1 MSDILVIAKREFI
14 ERVRTKAFVI
24 GTILG
29 PIFMAGIMIV
39 PAIMARNMSKSV
51 SITVIDAEGS
61 LRTLVEDS
69 LRGAEPASEIADQ
82 QDKQNGDEDEALGG
96 RSRARGATTFVIRPA
111 QGLDV
116 AAQREAAKQA
126 VLKGTL
132 DAYVVLPPEI
142 MSESKAEYY
151 AKSVTDFEGIRA
163 VDRAIE
169 TAVVSKRI
177 TGAGID
183 PAQVA
188 ALTQPLTLKR
198 LKVSDKGEKEDK
210 GVSFFLSLIL
220 VMMIY
225 VGTLMWGQIVMT
237 GVIEEKTN
245 RVVEIIVS
253 STTPQNLLFGKL
265 VGVGGAGLLQFGI
278 WILALVGVSV
288 ASGSLAFLSGV
299 DLPEINPVLIAAFPV
314 FFLLGFFLYASLYAA
329 IGSAVNTIQEAQNFI
344 FPVML
349 PIILAMVCWPV
360 VMRAPDSTLSVVL
373 SLIPFMTPILMF
385 LRMSVLMPPVWQIVL
400 SVVLTSLA
408 IAIVIRIAARIYRV
422 GILMYGKPPNFPEI
436 VRWVRHG

>member
-1 MSDILVIAKREFI
+1 MSRDILVIAKREFI

-29 PIFMAGIMIV
+29 PIFMATIMIV
-39 PAIMARNMSKSV
+39 PALMASKLAKSV

-69 LRGAEPASEIADQ
+69 LRGGAPNPEANKP
-82 QDKQNGDEDEALGG
+82 EDPMN
-96 RSRARGATTFVIRPA
+96 ARRNTGTTQFVIKPA
-111 QGLDV
+111 VGADV
-116 AAQREAAKQA
+116 AAQREAAKKA
-126 VLKGTL
+126 VLAGKL
-132 DAYVVLPPEI
+132 DVYVVLPEDVL
-142 MSESKAEYY
+142 SASKAEYY
-151 AKSVTDFEGIRA
+151 SKSVTDFEGIRA
-163 VDRAIE
+163 VDRALE
-169 TAVVSKRI
+169 KAVFAKRI
-177 TGAGID
+177 GAAGID
-183 PAQVA
+183 PAQIA
-188 ALTQPLTLKR
+188 ALTKPLDLKR
-198 LKVSDKGEKEDK
+198 LRVSEEGEHEDK

-237 GVIEEKTN
+237 GVIEEKSN
-245 RVVEIIVS
+245 RVVEVIVS
-253 STTPQNLLFGKL
+253 STTPRNLLFGKL

-278 WILALVGVSV
+278 WILGLVGVSA
-288 ASGSLAFLSGV
+288 ASGSLAFLSGLE
-299 DLPEINPVLIAAFPV
+299 LPALNPVLIAAFPI

-349 PIILAMVCWPV
+349 PIIMAMVCWPV

-385 LRMSVLMPPVWQIVL
+385 LRMSVLMPPVWQIAL
-400 SVVLTSLA
+400 SVVLTSLT
-408 IAIVIRIAARIYRV
+408 IALVIWVAARIYRV
-422 GILMYGKPPNFPEI
+422 GILMYGKPPNFPEML
-436 VRWVRHG
+436 RWVRHG

>member
-1 MSDILVIAKREFI
+1 MSRDILVIAKREFI

-29 PIFMAGIMIV
+29 PIFMATLMIV
-39 PAIMARNMSKSV
+39 PAVMASKMAKSV

-69 LRGAEPASEIADQ
+69 LRGGAALPEKENPEDPMNARPRNQGTTRFVVKPAE
-82 QDKQNGDEDEALGG
+82 
-96 RSRARGATTFVIRPA
+96 GA
-111 QGLDV
+111 DV
-116 AAQREAAKQA
+116 AAQREAAKKE
-126 VLKGTL
+126 VLAGRL
-132 DAYVVLPPEI
+132 DVYVVLPPDVLTV
-142 MSESKAEYY
+142 SQAEYY
-151 AKSVTDFEGIRA
+151 SKTVTDFEGIRA

-169 TAVVSKRI
+169 KAVFARRI
-177 TGAGID
+177 GAAGIE
-183 PAQVA
+183 AEKIA
-188 ALTQPLTLKR
+188 ALTKPLDLKR
-198 LKVSDKGEKEDK
+198 LRVSEEGEHEDK
-210 GVSFFLSLIL
+210 GISFLLSLIL

-237 GVIEEKTN
+237 GVIEEKSN
-245 RVVEIIVS
+245 RVVEVIVS
-253 STTPQNLLFGKL
+253 STTPRNLLFGKL

-278 WILALVGVSV
+278 WILGLVGVSA

-299 DLPEINPVLIAAFPV
+299 DLPALNPVLIAAFPI

-349 PIILAMVCWPV
+349 PIIMAMVCWPV

-385 LRMSVLMPPVWQIVL
+385 LRMSVLMPPVWQIAL
-400 SVVLTSLA
+400 SVVLTSLT
-408 IAIVIRIAARIYRV
+408 IALVIWIAARIYRV
-422 GILMYGKPPNFPEI
+422 GILMYGKPPNFPEML
-436 VRWVRHG
+436 RWIRHG

>member
-1 MSDILVIAKREFI
+1 MRSDILVIAKREFI

-29 PIFMAGIMIV
+29 PIFMAVIMVV
-39 PAIMARNMSKSV
+39 PAVMASRLAKSV

-61 LRTLVEDS
+61 LRALVEES
-69 LRGAEPASEIADQ
+69 LAGTGEAAPEAASNPMARPRNQASTKFVVKPPVGAD
-82 QDKQNGDEDEALGG
+82 L
-96 RSRARGATTFVIRPA
+96 
-111 QGLDV
+111 

-132 DAYVVLPPEI
+132 DVYVVLPPDVLTA
-142 MSESKAEYY
+142 SQAEYY

-169 TAVVSKRI
+169 KAVFSKRI
-177 TGAGID
+177 TAVGID

-188 ALTQPLTLKR
+188 ALTRPLDLKR
-198 LKVSDKGEKEDK
+198 LRVSDKGEQEDR

-225 VGTLMWGQIVMT
+225 VGTLMWGQVVMT

-245 RVVEIIVS
+245 RVVEVIVS
-253 STTPQNLLFGKL
+253 PTTPRNLLFGKL

-278 WILALVGVSV
+278 WILALVGVSA
-288 ASGSLAFLSGV
+288 ASGSLAFLSGI
-299 DLPEINPVLIAAFPV
+299 DLPEINPVLIAAFPI

-349 PIILAMVCWPV
+349 PIIMAMVCWPV
-360 VMRAPDSTLSVVL
+360 VMRAPDSNLSVVL

-385 LRMSVLMPPVWQIVL
+385 LRMSVLMPPTWQIAL
-400 SVVLTSLA
+400 SVVLTSLT
-408 IAIVIRIAARIYRV
+408 IALVIWIAARIYRV
-422 GILMYGKPPNFPEI
+422 GILMYGKPPNFPEM
-436 VRWVRHG
+436 VRWIRHG

>member
-29 PIFMAGIMIV
+29 PVFMAGIMIV
-39 PAIMARNMSKSV
+39 PALMASRLAKSV
-51 SITVIDAEGS
+51 SITVIDAQGS

-69 LRGAEPASEIADQ
+69 LRGGGESPEKEPIGA
-82 QDKQNGDEDEALGG
+82 
-96 RSRARGATTFVIRPA
+96 RSRNPGNTKFVINPPA
-111 QGLDV
+111 GADV
-116 AAQREAAKQA
+116 AAQREAAKQS

-132 DAYVVLPPEI
+132 DAYVVLPKDVL
-142 MSESKAEYY
+142 SESKAEYY

-169 TAVVSKRI
+169 KAVFAKRI
-177 TGAGID
+177 GAEGID
-183 PAQVA
+183 PARIA
-188 ALTQPLTLKR
+188 ALTRPLDLKR
-198 LKVSDKGEKEDK
+198 MRVSDKGEQEDR

-225 VGTLMWGQIVMT
+225 IGTLMWGQVVMT

-245 RVVEIIVS
+245 RVVEVIVS
-253 STTPQNLLFGKL
+253 STTPRNLLFGKL

-278 WILALVGVSV
+278 WILALVGVSA
-288 ASGSLAFLSGV
+288 ASGSMAFLSGV
-299 DLPEINPVLIAAFPV
+299 NLPEINPVLIAAFPI

-329 IGSAVNTIQEAQNFI
+329 IGAAVNTIQEAQNFI

-349 PIILAMVCWPV
+349 PIIMAMVCWPV
-360 VMRAPDSTLSVVL
+360 VMRAPDSTLATVL

-385 LRMSVLMPPVWQIVL
+385 LRMSVLMPPVWQIAL
-400 SVVLTSLA
+400 SVVLTSLT
-408 IAIVIRIAARIYRV
+408 IALVIWVAARIYRV
-422 GILMYGKPPNFPEI
+422 GILMYGKPPTFPEM

>member
-1 MSDILVIAKREFI
+1 MSRDILVIAKREFI

-29 PIFMAGIMIV
+29 PVFMAAIMIV
-39 PAIMARNMSKSV
+39 PALMASKLAKSV

-69 LRGAEPASEIADQ
+69 LRGGTGTPEAEKP
-82 QDKQNGDEDEALGG
+82 EDPMN
-96 RSRARGATTFVIRPA
+96 ARPRNVGTTQFVIKPA
-111 QGLDV
+111 VGADV
-116 AAQREAAKQA
+116 AAQREAAKKA
-126 VLKGTL
+126 VLDGKL
-132 DAYVVLPPEI
+132 DVYVVLPQDVLK
-142 MSESKAEYY
+142 ESKAEYY
-151 AKSVTDFEGIRA
+151 SKSVTDFEGIRA

-169 TAVVSKRI
+169 KAVFAKRI
-177 TGAGID
+177 GAAGID
-183 PAQVA
+183 PAQIA
-188 ALTQPLTLKR
+188 ALTRPLDLKR
-198 LKVSDKGEKEDK
+198 LRVSEEGEHEDK
-210 GVSFFLSLIL
+210 GISFFLSLIL

-237 GVIEEKTN
+237 GVIEEKSN
-245 RVVEIIVS
+245 RVVEVIVS
-253 STTPQNLLFGKL
+253 STTPRNLLFGKL

-278 WILALVGVSV
+278 WILGLVGVSA
-288 ASGSLAFLSGV
+288 ASGSLAFLSGLE
-299 DLPEINPVLIAAFPV
+299 LPALNPVLIAAFPI

-349 PIILAMVCWPV
+349 PIIMAMVCWPV

-385 LRMSVLMPPVWQIVL
+385 LRMSVLMPPVWQIAL

-408 IAIVIRIAARIYRV
+408 IALVIWIAARIYRV
-422 GILMYGKPPNFPEI
+422 GILMYGKPPNFPEML
-436 VRWVRHG
+436 RWVRHG

>member
-39 PAIMARNMSKSV
+39 PAMMASKMAKSV

-61 LRTLVEDS
+61 LRSLVEDS
-69 LRGAEPASEIADQ
+69 LRGESGGEPEKSDETPM
-82 QDKQNGDEDEALGG
+82 GD
-96 RSRARGATTFVIRPA
+96 RSRNTGSTKFVIQPA
-111 QGLDV
+111 VGADA

-126 VLKGTL
+126 VLAGTL
-132 DAYVVLPPEI
+132 DAYVVLPPEVL
-142 MSESKAEYY
+142 SDSKAEYY
-151 AKSVTDFEGIRA
+151 ARSVTDFEGIRA

-169 TAVVSKRI
+169 KAVFGKRI
-177 TGAGID
+177 TTAGID

-188 ALTQPLTLKR
+188 ALTRPLDLKR
-198 LKVSDKGEKEDK
+198 LRVSEKGEQEDR

-245 RVVEIIVS
+245 RVVEVIVS
-253 STTPQNLLFGKL
+253 STSPRNLLFGKL

-278 WILALVGVSV
+278 WILALVGVSA
-288 ASGSLAFLSGV
+288 ASGSLAFLSGIE
-299 DLPEINPVLIAAFPV
+299 LPEINPVLIAAFPV

-385 LRMSVLMPPVWQIVL
+385 LRMSVLMPPVWQIAL
-400 SVVLTSLA
+400 SIVLTSLT
-408 IAIVIRIAARIYRV
+408 IAFVIWLAARIYRV
-422 GILMYGKPPNFPEI
+422 GILMYGKPPNFPEML
-436 VRWVRHG
+436 RWVRHG

>member
-1 MSDILVIAKREFI
+1 MSRDILVIAKREFI

-39 PAIMARNMSKSV
+39 PAFMASRLAKSV

-61 LRTLVEDS
+61 LRALVEES
-69 LRGAEPASEIADQ
+69 LKGGP
-82 QDKQNGDEDEALGG
+82 EAQESATDGSG
-96 RSRARGATTFVIRPA
+96 RPRNQGTTKFVIQPP
-111 QGLDV
+111 QGSDL

-126 VLKGTL
+126 VLNGSL
-132 DAYVVLPPEI
+132 DAYVVLPPDVLT
-142 MSESKAEYY
+142 ESKAEYY

-169 TAVVSKRI
+169 KAVFGKRI
-177 TGAGID
+177 SGAGID
-183 PAQVA
+183 PAHVA
-188 ALTQPLTLKR
+188 ALTRPLDLKR
-198 LKVSDKGEKEDK
+198 LRVSDKGEQEDR

-225 VGTLMWGQIVMT
+225 IGTLMWGQVVMT
-237 GVIEEKTN
+237 GVIEEKSN
-245 RVVEIIVS
+245 RVVEVIVS
-253 STTPQNLLFGKL
+253 STTPRNLLFGKL

-278 WILALVGVSV
+278 WILALVGVSA
-288 ASGSLAFLSGV
+288 ASGSMAFLSGI
-299 DLPEINPVLIAAFPV
+299 DLPEINPVLVAAFPI

-329 IGSAVNTIQEAQNFI
+329 IGAAVNTIQEAQNFI

-349 PIILAMVCWPV
+349 PIIMAMVCWPV
-360 VMRAPDSTLSVVL
+360 VMRAPDSTVSVVL

-385 LRMSVLMPPVWQIVL
+385 LRMSVLMPPVWQIAL
-400 SVVLTSLA
+400 SVVLTSLT
-408 IAIVIRIAARIYRV
+408 IALVIWIAARIYRV
-422 GILMYGKPPNFPEI
+422 GILMYGKPPNFPEM

>member
-1 MSDILVIAKREFI
+1 MSDILIIAKREFI

-39 PAIMARNMSKSV
+39 PALMARNLAKSV
-51 SITVIDAEGS
+51 SVTVIDAEGS
-61 LRTLVEDS
+61 LRALVEES
-69 LRGAEPASEIADQ
+69 LAGDAEPQETGGGSPLARPRDQ
-82 QDKQNGDEDEALGG
+82 G
-96 RSRARGATTFVIRPA
+96 TTKFVIKPA
-111 QGLDV
+111 EGADI

-132 DAYVVLPPEI
+132 DAYVVLPPDVLT
-142 MSESKAEYY
+142 ESKAEYY

-169 TAVVSKRI
+169 KAVFFKRI
-177 TGAGID
+177 SAAGID
-183 PAQVA
+183 PAHVA
-188 ALTQPLTLKR
+188 ALTRPLDLKR
-198 LKVSDKGEKEDK
+198 LRVSDKGETEDR

-225 VGTLMWGQIVMT
+225 VGTLMWGQVVMT

-245 RVVEIIVS
+245 RVVEVIVS
-253 STTPQNLLFGKL
+253 STTPRNLLFGKL

-278 WILALVGVSV
+278 WILALVGVSL
-288 ASGSLAFLSGV
+288 ASGSMAFLSGV
-299 DLPEINPVLIAAFPV
+299 DLPELNPVLIAAFPI

-360 VMRAPDSTLSVVL
+360 VMRAPDSNLSVIL

-385 LRMSVLMPPVWQIVL
+385 LRMSVLMPPVWQIAL
-400 SVVLTSLA
+400 SIVLTSLT
-408 IAIVIRIAARIYRV
+408 IAFVIWVAARIYRV
-422 GILMYGKPPNFPEI
+422 GILMYGKPPNFPEML
-436 VRWVRHG
+436 RWVRHG

>member
-39 PAIMARNMSKSV
+39 PALMARNLAKSV
-51 SITVIDAEGS
+51 SVTVIDAEGS
-61 LRTLVEDS
+61 LRTLVEES
-69 LRGAEPASEIADQ
+69 LAGDAEPQAASGGTPLGRRDQ
-82 QDKQNGDEDEALGG
+82 G
-96 RSRARGATTFVIRPA
+96 TTKFVIKPPEGA
-111 QGLDV
+111 DI

-132 DAYVVLPPEI
+132 DAYVVLPPDVLT
-142 MSESKAEYY
+142 ESKAEYY

-169 TAVVSKRI
+169 KAVFFKRI
-177 TGAGID
+177 SSAGID
-183 PAQVA
+183 PAHVA
-188 ALTQPLTLKR
+188 ALTRPLDLKR
-198 LKVSDKGEKEDK
+198 LRVSDKGETEDR

-225 VGTLMWGQIVMT
+225 VGTLMWGQVVMT

-245 RVVEIIVS
+245 RVVEVIVS
-253 STTPQNLLFGKL
+253 STTPRNLLFGKL

-278 WILALVGVSV
+278 WILALVGVSL
-288 ASGSLAFLSGV
+288 ASGSMAFLSGV
-299 DLPEINPVLIAAFPV
+299 DLPEINPVLIAAFPI

-360 VMRAPDSTLSVVL
+360 VMRAPDSNLSVIL

-385 LRMSVLMPPVWQIVL
+385 LRMSVLMPPVWQIAL
-400 SVVLTSLA
+400 SIVLTSLT
-408 IAIVIRIAARIYRV
+408 IALVIWIAARIYRV
-422 GILMYGKPPNFPEI
+422 GILMYGKPPNFPEM

>member
-1 MSDILVIAKREFI
+1 MNDILVIARREFL

-29 PIFMAGIMIV
+29 PVFMATIMIV
-39 PAIMARNMSKSV
+39 PAMMASRMAKSV
-51 SITVIDAEGS
+51 SITVIDEEGS
-61 LRTLVEDS
+61 LRAVVEES
-69 LRGAEPASEIADQ
+69 LRGGSGIGE
-82 QDKQNGDEDEALGG
+82 GG
-96 RSRARGATTFVIRPA
+96 APELMGPRSRSSGTTKFEIQAP
-111 QGLDV
+111 QGEDV

-126 VLKGTL
+126 VLSGRL
-132 DAYVVLPPEI
+132 DVYIVLPPNVL
-142 MSESKAEYY
+142 SESRAEYY
-151 AKSVTDFEGIRA
+151 ARSVTDFEGIRA

-169 TAVVSKRI
+169 KVVFARRI
-177 TGAGID
+177 RAEGID
-183 PAQVA
+183 PVRIEAM
-188 ALTQPLTLKR
+188 TRPLDLKR
-198 LKVSDKGEKEDK
+198 LRVSDKGEQEDR
-210 GVSFFLSLIL
+210 GVSFLLSLIL

-225 VGTLMWGQIVMT
+225 VGTLMWGQVVMT

-245 RVVEIIVS
+245 RVVEVIVS
-253 STTPQNLLFGKL
+253 STTPRNLLFGKL

-278 WILALVGVSV
+278 WILALVGVSL
-288 ASGSLAFLSGV
+288 ASGSLAFLSGL
-299 DLPEINPVLIAAFPV
+299 DLPEINPVLIAAFPI

-349 PIILAMVCWPV
+349 PIILAMVCWPL

-400 SVVLTSLA
+400 SVVLTSLT
-408 IAIVIRIAARIYRV
+408 IALVIWVAARIYRV
-422 GILMYGKPPNFPEI
+422 GILMYGKPPNFPEM

>member
-1 MSDILVIAKREFI
+1 MSRDILVIAKREFI

-39 PAIMARNMSKSV
+39 PAFMASRLAKSV

-61 LRTLVEDS
+61 LRALVEES
-69 LRGAEPASEIADQ
+69 LSGGP
-82 QDKQNGDEDEALGG
+82 EAKE
-96 RSRARGATTFVIRPA
+96 GATDRIGRPRNQGTTKFVIQPP
-111 QGLDV
+111 QGSDL

-126 VLKGTL
+126 VLSGSL
-132 DAYVVLPPEI
+132 DAYVVLPPDVLT
-142 MSESKAEYY
+142 ESKAEYY

-169 TAVVSKRI
+169 KAVFAKRI
-177 TGAGID
+177 SGAGID
-183 PAQVA
+183 PAHVA
-188 ALTQPLTLKR
+188 ALTRPLDLKR
-198 LKVSDKGEKEDK
+198 LRVSDKGEQEDR

-225 VGTLMWGQIVMT
+225 IGTLMWGQVVMT
-237 GVIEEKTN
+237 GVIEEKSN
-245 RVVEIIVS
+245 RVVEVIVS
-253 STTPQNLLFGKL
+253 STTPRNLLFGKL
-265 VGVGGAGLLQFGI
+265 IGVGGAGLLQFGI
-278 WILALVGVSV
+278 WILALVGVSA
-288 ASGSLAFLSGV
+288 ASGSMAFLSGI
-299 DLPEINPVLIAAFPV
+299 DLPEINPVLVAAFPI

-329 IGSAVNTIQEAQNFI
+329 IGAAVNTIQEAQNFI

-349 PIILAMVCWPV
+349 PIIMAMVCWPV

-385 LRMSVLMPPVWQIVL
+385 LRMSVLMPPVWQIAL
-400 SVVLTSLA
+400 SVVLTSLT
-408 IAIVIRIAARIYRV
+408 IALVIWIAARIYRV
-422 GILMYGKPPNFPEI
+422 GILMYGKPPNFPEM

>member
-1 MSDILVIAKREFI
+1 MNDILVIAKREFI
-14 ERVRTKAFVI
+14 ERVRTKAFLI

-29 PIFMAGIMIV
+29 PVFMATIMV
-39 PAIMARNMSKSV
+39 APAMMASKLAKSV

-69 LRGAEPASEIADQ
+69 LRGDVGPLPGAPDTA
-82 QDKQNGDEDEALGG
+82 NEDPL
-96 RSRARGATTFVIRPA
+96 SRPRNTGTTQFVIRPP
-111 QGLDV
+111 QGNDV

-132 DAYVVLPPEI
+132 DAYVVLPSAVL
-142 MSESKAEYY
+142 SESRAEYY

-169 TAVVSKRI
+169 KAIFGRRI
-177 TGAGID
+177 NDAGI
-183 PAQVA
+183 PPEKVA
-188 ALTQPLTLKR
+188 ALTRPLDLKR
-198 LKVSDKGEKEDK
+198 LKVSDKGEQEDR

-237 GVIEEKTN
+237 GVIEEKTS
-245 RVVEIIVS
+245 RVVEVIVS
-253 STTPQNLLFGKL
+253 STTPRNLLFGKL

-278 WILALVGVSV
+278 WILGLVGVSA

-299 DLPEINPVLIAAFPV
+299 PLPELNPVLIAAFPV

-360 VMRAPDSTLSVVL
+360 VMRAPDSTLATVL

-385 LRMSVLMPPVWQIVL
+385 LRMSVLMPPVWQIAL
-400 SVVLTSLA
+400 SVVLTSLT
-408 IAIVIRIAARIYRV
+408 IALVIWIAARIYRV
-422 GILMYGKPPNFPEI
+422 GILMYGKPPNFPEML
-436 VRWVRHG
+436 RWVRHG

>member
-1 MSDILVIAKREFI
+1 MSSDILVIAKREFI

-29 PIFMAGIMIV
+29 PVFMAGIMVV
-39 PAIMARNMSKSV
+39 PALMASKLAKSV

-61 LRTLVEDS
+61 LRGLVEDS
-69 LRGAEPASEIADQ
+69 LRGEAADKTAEAKPADSMD
-82 QDKQNGDEDEALGG
+82 
-96 RSRARGATTFVIRPA
+96 RSRNLQAGRGGSTRFVIRPA
-111 QGLDV
+111 EGADV
-116 AAQREAAKQA
+116 AAQREAAKKA
-126 VLKGTL
+126 VLAGKL
-132 DAYVVLPPEI
+132 DVYVVLPPDVLT
-142 MSESKAEYY
+142 ESKAEYY

-169 TAVVSKRI
+169 KAVFAKRI
-177 TGAGID
+177 GAAGIE
-183 PAQVA
+183 PEKIA
-188 ALTQPLTLKR
+188 ALTRPLDLKR
-198 LKVSDKGEKEDK
+198 LRVSEEGEHEDQ

-245 RVVEIIVS
+245 RVVEVIVS
-253 STTPQNLLFGKL
+253 STTPRNLLFGKL

-278 WILALVGVSV
+278 WILALVGVSA
-288 ASGSLAFLSGV
+288 ASGSLAFLSGLE
-299 DLPEINPVLIAAFPV
+299 LPALNPVLIAAFPI

-360 VMRAPDSTLSVVL
+360 VMRAPDSTLAVVL

-385 LRMSVLMPPVWQIVL
+385 LRMSVLMPPVWQIAL
-400 SVVLTSLA
+400 SVVLTSLT
-408 IAIVIRIAARIYRV
+408 IALVIWIAARIYRV
-422 GILMYGKPPNFPEI
+422 GILMYGKPPNFPEML
-436 VRWVRHG
+436 RWVRHG

>member
-1 MSDILVIAKREFI
+1 MSRDILVIAKREFI

-29 PIFMAGIMIV
+29 PVFMATIMVV
-39 PAIMARNMSKSV
+39 PALMASKLAKSV

-61 LRTLVEDS
+61 LRALVEDS
-69 LRGAEPASEIADQ
+69 LRGGAPNPEANPP
-82 QDKQNGDEDEALGG
+82 EDPM
-96 RSRARGATTFVIRPA
+96 SARPRNQGTTQFVIKPA
-111 QGLDV
+111 VGADV
-116 AAQREAAKQA
+116 AAQREAAKKA
-126 VLKGTL
+126 VLAGKL
-132 DAYVVLPPEI
+132 DVYVVLPQDVLK
-142 MSESKAEYY
+142 ESKAEYY
-151 AKSVTDFEGIRA
+151 SKSVTDFEGIRA

-169 TAVVSKRI
+169 KAVFAKRI
-177 TGAGID
+177 GEAGID
-183 PAQVA
+183 PAQIA
-188 ALTQPLTLKR
+188 ALTRPLDLKR
-198 LKVSDKGEKEDK
+198 LRVSEEGEHEDK
-210 GVSFFLSLIL
+210 GISFFLSLIL

-245 RVVEIIVS
+245 RVVEVIVS
-253 STTPQNLLFGKL
+253 STTPRNLLFGKL

-278 WILALVGVSV
+278 WILGLVGVSA

-299 DLPEINPVLIAAFPV
+299 DLPALNPVLIAAFPI

-349 PIILAMVCWPV
+349 PIIMAMVCWPV
-360 VMRAPDSTLSVVL
+360 VMRAPDSTLAVVL

-385 LRMSVLMPPVWQIVL
+385 LRMSVLMPPVWQIAL
-400 SVVLTSLA
+400 SVVLTSLT
-408 IAIVIRIAARIYRV
+408 IALVVWVAARIYRV
-422 GILMYGKPPNFPEI
+422 GILMYGKPPNFPEML
-436 VRWVRHG
+436 RWVRHG

>member
-1 MSDILVIAKREFI
+1 MSRDILVIAKREFI

-39 PAIMARNMSKSV
+39 PAFMASRLAKSV

-61 LRTLVEDS
+61 LRGLVEES
-69 LRGAEPASEIADQ
+69 LSGGP
-82 QDKQNGDEDEALGG
+82 EAQESATDGIG
-96 RSRARGATTFVIRPA
+96 RPRNQGTTKFVIQPP
-111 QGLDV
+111 QGSDL

-126 VLKGTL
+126 VLNGSL
-132 DAYVVLPPEI
+132 DAYVVLPPDVLT
-142 MSESKAEYY
+142 ESKAEYY

-169 TAVVSKRI
+169 KAVFGKRI
-177 TGAGID
+177 SGAGID
-183 PAQVA
+183 PAHVA
-188 ALTQPLTLKR
+188 ALTRPLDLKR
-198 LKVSDKGEKEDK
+198 LRVSDKGEQEDR

-225 VGTLMWGQIVMT
+225 IGTLMWGQVVMT
-237 GVIEEKTN
+237 GVIEEKSN
-245 RVVEIIVS
+245 RVVEVIVS
-253 STTPQNLLFGKL
+253 STTPRNLLFGKL

-278 WILALVGVSV
+278 WILALVGVSA
-288 ASGSLAFLSGV
+288 ASGSMAFLSGI
-299 DLPEINPVLIAAFPV
+299 DLPEINPVLVAAFPI

-329 IGSAVNTIQEAQNFI
+329 IGAAVNTIQEAQNFI

-349 PIILAMVCWPV
+349 PIIMAMVCWPV
-360 VMRAPDSTLSVVL
+360 VMRAPDSTVSVVL

-385 LRMSVLMPPVWQIVL
+385 LRMSVLMPPVWQIAL
-400 SVVLTSLA
+400 SVVLTSLT
-408 IAIVIRIAARIYRV
+408 IALVIWIAARIYRV
-422 GILMYGKPPNFPEI
+422 GILMYGKPPNFPEM

>member
-39 PAIMARNMSKSV
+39 PALMARNLAKSV
-51 SITVIDAEGS
+51 SVTVIDAEGS
-61 LRTLVEDS
+61 LRALVEES
-69 LRGAEPASEIADQ
+69 LAGDAEPQET
-82 QDKQNGDEDEALGG
+82 GG
-96 RSRARGATTFVIRPA
+96 RTPLGRPRDQGITKFVIKPA
-111 QGLDV
+111 EGADI

-126 VLKGTL
+126 VLAGTL
-132 DAYVVLPPEI
+132 DAYVVLPPDVLT
-142 MSESKAEYY
+142 ESKAEYY
-151 AKSVTDFEGIRA
+151 AKSVTDSEGIRA

-169 TAVVSKRI
+169 KAVFFKRI
-177 TGAGID
+177 SSAGID
-183 PAQVA
+183 PAHVA
-188 ALTQPLTLKR
+188 ALTRPLDLKR
-198 LKVSDKGEKEDK
+198 LRVSDKGETEDR

-225 VGTLMWGQIVMT
+225 VGTLMWGQVVMT

-245 RVVEIIVS
+245 RVVEVIVS
-253 STTPQNLLFGKL
+253 STTPRNLLFGKL

-278 WILALVGVSV
+278 WILALVGVSL
-288 ASGSLAFLSGV
+288 ASGSMAFLSGV
-299 DLPEINPVLIAAFPV
+299 DLPEINPVLIAAFPI

-360 VMRAPDSTLSVVL
+360 VMRAPDSNLSVIL

-385 LRMSVLMPPVWQIVL
+385 LRMSVLMPPVWQIAL
-400 SVVLTSLA
+400 SIVLTSLT
-408 IAIVIRIAARIYRV
+408 IALVIWIAARIYRV
-422 GILMYGKPPNFPEI
+422 GILMYGKPPNFPEML
-436 VRWVRHG
+436 RWVRHG

>member
-1 MSDILVIAKREFI
+1 MSSDILVIAKREFI

-29 PIFMAGIMIV
+29 PVFMAGIMVV
-39 PAIMARNMSKSV
+39 PALMASKLAKSV

-61 LRTLVEDS
+61 LRGLVEDS
-69 LRGAEPASEIADQ
+69 LRGEAADKTAEAKPADSMD
-82 QDKQNGDEDEALGG
+82 
-96 RSRARGATTFVIRPA
+96 RSRNLQAGRGGSTRFVIRPA
-111 QGLDV
+111 EGADV
-116 AAQREAAKQA
+116 AAQREAAKKA
-126 VLKGTL
+126 VLAGKL
-132 DAYVVLPPEI
+132 DVYVVLPPDVLA
-142 MSESKAEYY
+142 ESKAEYY

-169 TAVVSKRI
+169 KAVFAKRI
-177 TGAGID
+177 GAAGIE
-183 PAQVA
+183 PEKIA
-188 ALTQPLTLKR
+188 ALTRPLDLKR
-198 LKVSDKGEKEDK
+198 LRVSEEGEHEDQ

-245 RVVEIIVS
+245 RVVEVIVS
-253 STTPQNLLFGKL
+253 STTPRNLLFGKL

-278 WILALVGVSV
+278 WILALVGVSA
-288 ASGSLAFLSGV
+288 ASGSLAFLSGLE
-299 DLPEINPVLIAAFPV
+299 LPALNPVLIAAFPI

-360 VMRAPDSTLSVVL
+360 VMRAPDSTLAVVL

-385 LRMSVLMPPVWQIVL
+385 LRMSVLMPPVWQIAL
-400 SVVLTSLA
+400 SVVLTSLT
-408 IAIVIRIAARIYRV
+408 IALVIWIAARIYRV
-422 GILMYGKPPNFPEI
+422 GILMYGKPPNFPEML
-436 VRWVRHG
+436 RWVRHG

>member
-1 MSDILVIAKREFI
+1 MSSDILVIAKREFI

-29 PIFMAGIMIV
+29 PVFMAGIMVV
-39 PAIMARNMSKSV
+39 PALMASKLAKSV

-61 LRTLVEDS
+61 LRGLVEDS
-69 LRGAEPASEIADQ
+69 LRGEAAD
-82 QDKQNGDEDEALGG
+82 KTVEAKPTDSMD
-96 RSRARGATTFVIRPA
+96 RSRNLQAGRGGSTRFVIRPA
-111 QGLDV
+111 EGADV
-116 AAQREAAKQA
+116 AAQREAAKKA
-126 VLKGTL
+126 VLAGKL
-132 DAYVVLPPEI
+132 DVYVVLPPDVLA
-142 MSESKAEYY
+142 ESKAEYY

-169 TAVVSKRI
+169 KAVFAKRI
-177 TGAGID
+177 GAAGIE
-183 PAQVA
+183 PEKIA
-188 ALTQPLTLKR
+188 ALTRPLDLKR
-198 LKVSDKGEKEDK
+198 LRVSEEGEHEDQ

-245 RVVEIIVS
+245 RVVEVIVS
-253 STTPQNLLFGKL
+253 STTPRNLLFGKL

-278 WILALVGVSV
+278 WILALVGVSA
-288 ASGSLAFLSGV
+288 ASGSLAFLSGLE
-299 DLPEINPVLIAAFPV
+299 LPALNPVLIAAFPI

-360 VMRAPDSTLSVVL
+360 VMRAPDSTLAVVL

-385 LRMSVLMPPVWQIVL
+385 LRMSVLMPPVWQIAL
-400 SVVLTSLA
+400 SVVLTSLT
-408 IAIVIRIAARIYRV
+408 IALVIWIAARIYRV
-422 GILMYGKPPNFPEI
+422 GILMYGKPPNFPEML
-436 VRWVRHG
+436 RWVRHG

>member
-29 PIFMAGIMIV
+29 PVFMAGIMIV
-39 PAIMARNMSKSV
+39 PALMARNLSKSV

-61 LRTLVEDS
+61 LGALVEKS
-69 LRGAEPASEIADQ
+69 LLGESESPEKADPMTRS
-82 QDKQNGDEDEALGG
+82 QNQGM
-96 RSRARGATTFVIRPA
+96 TKFVIKPA
-111 QGLDV
+111 EGKDV
-116 AAQREAAKQA
+116 AAQREVAKQG

-132 DAYVVLPPEI
+132 DAYVVLPPDVL
-142 MSESKAEYY
+142 SESKAEYY

-169 TAVVSKRI
+169 RAVFAKRI
-177 TGAGID
+177 SSAGID
-183 PAQVA
+183 PAHVS
-188 ALTQPLTLKR
+188 ALTRPLDLKR
-198 LKVSDKGEKEDK
+198 LRVSDKGETEDR
-210 GVSFFLSLIL
+210 GVSFLLSLIL

-225 VGTLMWGQIVMT
+225 VGTLMWGQVVMT
-237 GVIEEKTN
+237 GVIEEKSN
-245 RVVEIIVS
+245 RVVEVIVS
-253 STTPQNLLFGKL
+253 STTPRNLLFGKL

-278 WILALVGVSV
+278 WILALVGVSA
-288 ASGSLAFLSGV
+288 ASGSFAFLSGV
-299 DLPEINPVLIAAFPV
+299 DLPEINPVLIAAFPI

-360 VMRAPDSTLSVVL
+360 VMRAPDSNVAVIL

-385 LRMSVLMPPVWQIVL
+385 LRMSVLMPPVWQIAL
-400 SVVLTSLA
+400 SIVLTSLT
-408 IAIVIRIAARIYRV
+408 IALVIWIAARIYRV
-422 GILMYGKPPNFPEI
+422 GILMYGKPPNFPEM

>member
-1 MSDILVIAKREFI
+1 MNRDILVIAKREFI

-29 PIFMAGIMIV
+29 PIFMAAIMIV
-39 PAIMARNMSKSV
+39 PALMASKLAKSV

-69 LRGAEPASEIADQ
+69 LRGGAVNPEGEKP
-82 QDKQNGDEDEALGG
+82 EDPMN
-96 RSRARGATTFVIRPA
+96 ARRNMGSTQFVIKPA
-111 QGLDV
+111 VGADV
-116 AAQREAAKQA
+116 AAQREAARKA
-126 VLKGTL
+126 VLTGKL
-132 DAYVVLPPEI
+132 DVYVVLPQDVL
-142 MSESKAEYY
+142 SASRAEYY
-151 AKSVTDFEGIRA
+151 SKSVTDFEGIRA
-163 VDRAIE
+163 VDRAVE
-169 TAVVSKRI
+169 KAVFAKRI
-177 TGAGID
+177 GAAGID
-183 PAQVA
+183 PEKIA
-188 ALTQPLTLKR
+188 ALTKPLDLKR
-198 LKVSDKGEKEDK
+198 LRVSEEGEHEDK

-237 GVIEEKTN
+237 GVIEEKSN
-245 RVVEIIVS
+245 RVVEVIVS
-253 STTPQNLLFGKL
+253 STTPRNLLFGKL

-278 WILALVGVSV
+278 WILGLVGVSA
-288 ASGSLAFLSGV
+288 ASGSLAFLSGLE
-299 DLPEINPVLIAAFPV
+299 LPALNPVLIAAFPI

-349 PIILAMVCWPV
+349 PIIMAMVCWPV

-385 LRMSVLMPPVWQIVL
+385 LRMSVLMPPVWQIAL
-400 SVVLTSLA
+400 SVVLTSLT
-408 IAIVIRIAARIYRV
+408 IALVIWVAARIYRV
-422 GILMYGKPPNFPEI
+422 GILMYGKPPNFPEML
-436 VRWVRHG
+436 RWVRHG